1 MEHGSAHSG
10 VHVVAFKFEYVKAEL
25 VVCVFIVLIGL
36 FKLVYHQLSFPRN
49 ILPES
54 CCLIALGCCIGAFI
68 RWMAGDESANVVRF
82 LEFDSKIFFFFL
94 LPPIILE
101 AAYDLNDKAFIDN
114 FGTIVLY
121 AVVGTVLN
129 IAIIG
134 GSLIFFGFLG
144 LFGTFG
150 IHALDCLLFASL
162 IAAVDPVAVLAIF
175 KEVGVNKMLYFMV
188 FGESLLNDAVTVV
201 CYNLIQDFKGLETI
215 RLFDCFLGF
224 VAFLCVSFGGL
235 IIGLIFGVFSTLITK
250 YTNHVRVV
258 EPVVCFGLAY
268 LSYVS
273 SELFH
278 FSGIIGLISCGLF
291 QTHFTMAN
299 LSGKSYISINYI
311 TKVVSSVSESLIFI
325 ILGVML
331 LNENSFIHDDFH
343 PLFAIMSL
351 VFCILARFIVVYF
364 LTYIVN
370 RFTGGV
376 RYISFQEQFIMAY
389 GGLRGAVSFSL
400 CFMIDNKVVTKPTL
414 LAAT

>member
-188 FGESLLNDAVTVV
+188 FGESLLN
-201 CYNLIQDFKGLETI
+201 
-215 RLFDCFLGF
+215 
-224 VAFLCVSFGGL
+224 
-235 IIGLIFGVFSTLITK
+235 
-250 YTNHVRVV
+250 
-258 EPVVCFGLAY
+258 
-268 LSYVS
+268 
-273 SELFH
+273 
-278 FSGIIGLISCGLF
+278 GLF
-291 QTHFTMAN
+291 F
-299 LSGKSYISINYI
+299 S
-311 TKVVSSVSESLIFI
+311 
-325 ILGVML
+325 
-331 LNENSFIHDDFH
+331 
-343 PLFAIMSL
+343 
-351 VFCILARFIVVYF
+351 
-364 LTYIVN
+364 
-370 RFTGGV
+370 
-376 RYISFQEQFIMAY
+376 EQF
-389 GGLRGAVSFSL
+389 
-400 CFMIDNKVVTKPTL
+400 
-414 LAAT
+414 